1 MYKDKNEGKEENI
14 KDIRIYGETKVL
26 VRGFSLL
33 DNNIKKLY
41 DILKSDHKETNIV
54 IVNSNIVFGLEHI
67 FGIIRIINEEMRV
80 KAHREITNYDV
91 EFLLRICYTNQI
103 LSAFKILNDSKNN
116 NFVCILFSKCISNV
130 EHAYMDLKGYGKEN
144 NDLLKISQAKKLH
157 IINLFFKKDLKDMNT
172 ALIND
177 DLKFQKFLIERA
189 AIALK

>member
-1 MYKDKNEGKEENI
+1 LYKDKNEGKEENI
-14 KDIRIYGETKVL
+14 KDIHTYGETKVL
-26 VRGFSLL
+26 VRGFILL

-41 DILKSDHKETNIV
+41 DSLKANHKETNIV

-67 FGIIRIINEEMRV
+67 FGIIKIINEEMRL
-80 KAHREITNYDV
+80 KAHKEIKNFDV

-116 NFVCILFSKCISNV
+116 NFVCVLFSKCISNI
-130 EHAYMDLKGYGKEN
+130 EHAYIDLKKYGREN
-144 NDLLKISQAKKLH
+144 NDLFQISQAKKLH
-157 IINLFFKKDLKDMNT
+157 IISLFFKKDLKDMNM

-189 AIALK
+189 AIAIK